1 MQLLTAD
8 AKASRPST
16 AFHVVVSTALHANLL
31 RTADELRAE
40 IEGVAR
46 FKEAAQR
53 NIGIFHSA
61 KIRFMPATSGQDIS
75 IYSPGTRSFRPCQ
88 AAEDGTVTFD
98 GPFAYVLATTT
109 VDRLE
114 PDPPFL
120 ISPIVKR
127 IQLQEGEMDV
137 VIIRPLRD
145 PVIQQAIGPEAS
157 DMTGQ
162 TWDALGA
169 ESKSRATAAWP
180 ARAMSS
186 VTKAYGN
193 GEHVDLVYATDVAAH
208 QTEVAHVL
216 AQEGDT
222 REPVV
227 EVVRCGGWEW
237 TPTVS
242 AYMTAEFTLLTI
254 RAMSYKQRTLSVSTG
269 RYRSYPLAGQSGFP
283 WISLNNVLR
292 LRFTARF
299 P

>member
-1 MQLLTAD
+1 MQLLAAD

-16 AFHVVVSTALHANLL
+16 TSHVVVSTALHANLL

-61 KIRFMPATSGQDIS
+61 KIRFMPATSGQGIS
-75 IYSPGTRSFRPCQ
+75 IYSPGTRNFQPCK
-88 AAEDGTVTFD
+88 AAEDGKVTLD

-120 ISPIVKR
+120 ISPLVKR
-127 IQLQEGEMDV
+127 ISPQKGEMDV

-145 PVIQQAIGPEAS
+145 PVIQQAIGPEAA
-157 DMTGQ
+157 DMTGK

-193 GEHVDLVYATDVAAH
+193 GEHVNLVYATNVAADPTDVAL
-208 QTEVAHVL
+208 VL
-216 AQEGDT
+216 AEEGDE

-227 EVVRCGGWEW
+227 EVIRCGGWEW
-237 TPTVS
+237 TPNVS
-242 AYMTAEFTLLTI
+242 SI
-254 RAMSYKQRTLSVSTG
+254 CCQSVHC
-269 RYRSYPLAGQSGFP
+269 
-283 WISLNNVLR
+283 
-292 LRFTARF
+292 
-299 P
+299 